1 MAELTPGW
9 RKSSHS
15 VDNVNLNN
23 CVEVGSASGTVL
35 VRDTT
40 NREAGT
46 LTFNTQAWE
55 RFATRLTESA
65 VWQS

>member
-15 VDNVNLNN
+15 IDNGNAN
-23 CVEVGSASGTVL
+23 CVEAGSVPSAVL

-40 NREAGT
+40 DRDGGT
-46 LTFNTQAWE
+46 LAFDAQAWR
-55 RFATRLTESA
+55 RFTARIRKADEA
-65 VWQS
+65 

>member
-15 VDNVNLNN
+15 IDSGNAN
-23 CVEVGSASGTVL
+23 CVEVGTASGAIL

-40 NREAGT
+40 SRAGVT
-46 LTFNTQAWE
+46 LTVSAAAWSSFTSTL
-55 RFATRLTESA
+55 R
-65 VWQS
+65 

>member
-15 VDNVNLNN
+15 MDSGNAN
-23 CVEVGSASGTVL
+23 CVEVGTVSGAIL

-40 NREAGT
+40 SRADAT
-46 LTFNTQAWE
+46 LSVSPSAWSTFTS
-55 RFATRLTESA
+55 TLK
-65 VWQS
+65 